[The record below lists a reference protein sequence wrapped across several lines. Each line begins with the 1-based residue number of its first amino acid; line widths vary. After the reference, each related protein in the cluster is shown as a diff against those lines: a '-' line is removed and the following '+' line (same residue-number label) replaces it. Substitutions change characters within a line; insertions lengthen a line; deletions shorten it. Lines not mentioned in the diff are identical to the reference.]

1 MNNFWK
7 IVIGAAAAAV
17 ASYAVSAGVKNSRL
31 KKSQTRDGGYA
42 AVEKSSPAAVPKPE
56 ILDKRPGHKLCS
68 GCGEKVAEYDF
79 FCPACGSPMDQV
91 AAAGDRA
98 ENRV

>member
-7 IVIGAAAAAV
+7 IVIGAVAAAT
-17 ASYAVSAGVKNSRL
+17 ASYMVSSGIKNSRL
-31 KKSQTRDGGYA
+31 KKTQARDRGGA
-42 AVEKSSPAAVPKPE
+42 AIENDVPAPTPKLE
-56 ILDKRPGHKLCS
+56 ILDKRPGHKACS

-91 AAAGDRA
+91 AAAGSGM
-98 ENRV
+98 ENRA

>member
-31 KKSQTRDGGYA
+31 KKSQADGIGA
-42 AVEKSSPAAVPKPE
+42 AVEKSRPAAAPE
-56 ILDKRPGHKLCS
+56 PVILDKRPGHKLCS

-79 FCPACGSPMDQV
+79 FCPACGSPMDAV

>member
-7 IVIGAAAAAV
+7 IVIGAAAAAI

-31 KKSQTRDGGYA
+31 KKSQTNSGGE

>member
-7 IVIGAAAAAV
+7 IAIGAAAAAT
-17 ASYAVSAGVKNSRL
+17 ASYMVSSGV
-31 KKSQTRDGGYA
+31 KKSQLKKQQARESATE
-42 AVEKSSPAAVPKPE
+42 EKSSPAAVPKPE

>member
-7 IVIGAAAAAV
+7 IVIGAAAAAT
-17 ASYAVSAGVKNSRL
+17 ASYMVSSGV
-31 KKSQTRDGGYA
+31 KKSQLKKQQARESATEEESG
-42 AVEKSSPAAVPKPE
+42 PAAAQEPE
-56 ILDKRPGHKLCS
+56 ILDKRPGHKMCS

-79 FCPACGSPMDQV
+79 FCPACGSPMDAV